1 MNTSSQDMGSLERD
15 IITQDDVLETPT
27 TEKPQPELIDYQ
39 CQRYPLWDIHRFVE
53 QVLATDKP
61 GFLIRTTE
69 NGKTNIIDLPLAWH
83 FKLMRSYIER
93 IPPDCKPSPLIAL
106 FMECCRE
113 LGLHSGFTQPSHCNE
128 QGISE
133 AERYNTL
140 LALIRSKASTIKKYK
155 KAKQYVSNYDMRM
168 FKRLQK
174 YINNLFL
181 RYPKLLIIR
190 LDLEYRE
197 DHAEFVTLAQARQ
210 DISRFISHRRWN
222 KLFAHN
228 VGFIIAREH
237 GENGCGFHFHCILF
251 FNGHKRHQDINIARA
266 IGEQYWEGYITR
278 LACEGQTSDTRGR
291 YFNCNAKQD
300 DYRYLGVGLISHA
313 DEVKRSNLSYALIYL
328 TKDDQ
333 GLEGVAPRKTK
344 TLTRGLLPRLSK
356 AKNGR
361 KRRAWGRGKKVKIT
375 RPVYAPTWEQLL

>member
-1 MNTSSQDMGSLERD
+1 MNSSSQDMGAPTRD
-15 IITQDDVLETPT
+15 IVTKDDVLEKAT
-27 TEKPQPELIDYQ
+27 TGKPQPELIDYQ

-53 QVLATDKP
+53 QVLATEKA
-61 GFLIRTTE
+61 GFLIQTTE
-69 NGKTNIIDLPLAWH
+69 NGRTNIIDLPLAWH
-83 FKLMRSYIER
+83 FKLVRSYIER
-93 IPPDCKPSPLIAL
+93 IPRDCKPSPFIAL
-106 FMECCRE
+106 FMECCIK
-113 LGLHSGFTQPSHCNE
+113 LGLHSGFTRPGDYDE

-155 KAKQYVSNYDMRM
+155 KAKQYAANYNMRM

-181 RYPKLLIIR
+181 RYPKLLVVR

-197 DHAEFVTLAQARQ
+197 DHAAFVTLTQARQ

-237 GENGCGFHFHCILF
+237 GKNGCGFHFHCLLF
-251 FNGHKRHQDINIARA
+251 FNGHERRQDINLAKA
-266 IGEQYWEGYITR
+266 IGEQYWEGDITR
-278 LACEGQTSDTRGR
+278 LACEDDTADTRGR

-328 TKDDQ
+328 TKEDQ
-333 GLEGVAPRKTK
+333 GLEGLAPRKTK
-344 TLTRGLLPRLSK
+344 TLTRGLLPRHSK

-361 KRRAWGRGKKVKIT
+361 KRRAWDRHNRVKVS
-375 RPVYAPTWEQLL
+375 RPVYAPTWEELM

>member
-1 MNTSSQDMGSLERD
+1 MKPSSEDMGSLDQD
-15 IITQDDVLETPT
+15 IVTQDDLLEAPT
-27 TEKPQPELIDYQ
+27 TGKPQPELIDHQ

-53 QVLATDKP
+53 QVLATEKA
-61 GFLIRTTE
+61 GFLIQATE
-69 NGKTNIIDLPLAWH
+69 NGRTNIIDLPLAWH
-83 FKLMRSYIER
+83 FKLVRSYIER
-93 IPPDCKPSPLIAL
+93 IPHDCKPSPFIAL
-106 FMECCRE
+106 FMECCIE
-113 LGLHSGFTQPSHCNE
+113 LGLHSGFTRPGDYDE

-155 KAKQYVSNYDMRM
+155 QAKQYAANYNMRM

-181 RYPKLLIIR
+181 RYPKLLVVR

-197 DHAEFVTLAQARQ
+197 DHAEFVTLTQARQ

-222 KLFAHN
+222 RLFAHN

-237 GENGCGFHFHCILF
+237 GKNGCGFHFHCLLF
-251 FNGHKRHQDINIARA
+251 FNGHERRQDINLAKA
-266 IGEQYWEGYITR
+266 IGEQYWEGHITR
-278 LACEGQTSDTRGR
+278 LACEDDSADTRGR

-328 TKDDQ
+328 TKEDQ
-333 GLEGVAPRKTK
+333 GLEGLAPRKTK
-344 TLTRGLLPRLSK
+344 TLTRGLLPRLPK

-361 KRRAWGRGKKVKIT
+361 KRRAWGCGKRVKIT
-375 RPVYAPTWEQLL
+375 RPVYAPTWEEVM

>member
-1 MNTSSQDMGSLERD
+1 MNTSSQDMGSLDQDVLTE
-15 IITQDDVLETPT
+15 DDVLEIPT
-27 TEKPQPELIDYQ
+27 AGKLQPELIDHQ

-53 QVLATDKP
+53 QVLATEKP
-61 GFLIRTTE
+61 GFLIRTE
-69 NGKTNIIDLPLAWH
+69 KNGKTTIIDLPLAWH

-93 IPPDCKPSPLIAL
+93 IPPGAKPSPLIAL
-106 FMECCRE
+106 FMECCIE
-113 LGLHSGFTQPSHCNE
+113 MGLHSGFTRPGDCDE
-128 QGISE
+128 QGIRE
-133 AERYNTL
+133 AERYNAL

-174 YINNLFL
+174 YINKLFL
-181 RYPKLLIIR
+181 RYPKLLVIR

-237 GENGCGFHFHCILF
+237 GRNGCGFHFHCFLF
-251 FNGHKRHQDINIARA
+251 FNGHERRQDINLAKA
-266 IGEQYWEGYITR
+266 IGEQYWEGHITQ
-278 LACEGQTSDTRGR
+278 LACEGETMDTRGR

-313 DEVKRSNLSYALIYL
+313 DEVKRSNLSYALVYL
-328 TKDDQ
+328 TKEDQ
-333 GLEGVAPRKTK
+333 GLEGLAPRKTK
-344 TLTRGLLPRLSK
+344 TLTRGLLSRKPK

-361 KRRAWGRGKKVKIT
+361 KRHAWVRGKKVKIT
-375 RPVYAPTWEQLL
+375 RQVYAPTMEELL